1 MGRDLGVMRL
11 DVCVCVWAGGR
22 EEFGKGV
29 ILDVVL
35 SPVAEGWA
43 SIFAVASTNFLF
55 CFVVST

>member
-1 MGRDLGVMRL
+1 M
-11 DVCVCVWAGGR
+11 CVCVWAGGR

-55 CFVVST
+55 YFVVST